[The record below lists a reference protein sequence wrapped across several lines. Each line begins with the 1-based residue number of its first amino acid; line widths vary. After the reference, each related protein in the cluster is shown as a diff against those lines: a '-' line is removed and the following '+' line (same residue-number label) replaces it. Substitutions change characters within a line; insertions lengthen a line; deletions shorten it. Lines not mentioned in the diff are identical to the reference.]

1 MLILALVQELAKPAD
16 PTPWAWVVDHLQV
29 VGWPSVILGCWYA
42 SRFLSKVEERA
53 VLAADQ
59 IKAVVDSNAEVK
71 TALEGQV
78 QAQRELAQGV
88 HQLAEAIYHQ
98 AEQHA
103 EQLSLIRDMQV
114 KQEVL
119 AANQTTLMTN
129 FQRVVEQLI
138 SIVKG

>member
-1 MLILALVQELAKPAD
+1 MYIPLDEAAQAATDPSPWMWLVN
-16 PTPWAWVVDHLQV
+16 HLQV
-29 VGWPSVILGCWYA
+29 IGWPSVIGGVWYA

-53 VLAADQ
+53 TLAQAQ
-59 IKAVVDSNAEVK
+59 IKAIHESNTEVK
-71 TALEGQV
+71 ATLERQV

-88 HQLAEAIYHQ
+88 HQLAEAIFHQ

-138 SIVKG
+138 AIVKG

>member
-1 MLILALVQELAKPAD
+1 MLIILDEAAQVAGDNPWIWLVN
-16 PTPWAWVVDHLQV
+16 HLQV
-29 VGWPSVILGCWYA
+29 IGWPSVVAGVWWA
-42 SRFLSKVEERA
+42 ARFLSRVEERA
-53 VLAADQ
+53 TLAQDQ
-59 IKAVVDSNAEVK
+59 IKTVVASNEDIKA
-71 TALEGQV
+71 ALEGQV
-78 QAQRELAQGV
+78 QAQRELAQSV
-88 HQLAEAIYHQ
+88 HTLAEAIYHQ

-103 EQLSLIRDMQV
+103 EQLSLIRDMQL